1 MQRTPAKNRSTSLP
15 RSTDLEPGTE
25 REPSR
30 RLQGRPPEFGPLPL
44 TQSVKTQT
52 QPLELLPDKSSAETQ
67 TTGIMPADES
77 PTSLVLQHP
86 REPPAFHGA
95 PHEDPEDWLEEFERV
110 ATMNKWEQEEKLR
123 HVYFSLQDS
132 ARTWFANRES
142 TLTTWELF
150 KAELRKTFTNV
161 LRKEKAELLL
171 NTRVQHP
178 NETAIVFVEE
188 MTRLFRRAEP
198 TMPEDKKLRILMRG
212 IKEQLFAVLVR
223 NPPKSVSEFAAEA
236 ASIEK
241 TLSERARQYER
252 QPQVLAASSVNSAA
266 LCNDSLRE
274 TIRAVVQEEL
284 SKLLPPALQPQL
296 TSLTDVIREE
306 VQQAFGTQGPLQPKP
321 PPQTISYAAAAR
333 RPPRPLHVY
342 REVQPPSRQE
352 PSSFRQ
358 TIMQSSTPRKSDV
371 WRTPDHRPL
380 CYHCGEAGHLYRF
393 CRYRQLGLRGF
404 NIDAPRPVPG
414 QRPQDIQDYLA
425 DTSRFS
431 RSPSPR
437 RFNSPERRPYA
448 QHGRNRSPSPR
459 GGN

>member
-1 MQRTPAKNRSTSLP
+1 MHRTPPKNRSASLP
-15 RSTDLEPGTE
+15 RSTDIEPGTT

-30 RLQGRPPEFGPLPL
+30 RLQARPAEFGPLPL
-44 TQSVKTQT
+44 SRSVKTQT
-52 QPLELLPDKSSAETQ
+52 LALELPQDTSSAQTQ
-67 TTGIMPADES
+67 TKGSMLTAQGQ
-77 PTSLVLQHP
+77 TSLVLQHP
-86 REPPAFHGA
+86 REPPSFHGA

-110 ATMNKWEQEEKLR
+110 ATMNRWDEEEKLR

-161 LRKEKAELLL
+161 LRKERAELLL
-171 NTRVQHP
+171 QTRVQHP

-188 MTRLFRRAEP
+188 MTRLFQRADP
-198 TMPEDKKLRILMRG
+198 TMSEDKKLRILMRG

-223 NPPKSVSEFAAEA
+223 NPPKSVNEFAAEA

-252 QPQVLAASSVNSAA
+252 QPQVLGASSANSAA

-284 SKLLPPALQPQL
+284 SKLIAPALQPQL

-306 VQQAFGTQGPLQPKP
+306 VQQALGTQGPVQPTP
-321 PPQTISYAAAAR
+321 PPPTISYATAAKS
-333 RPPRPLHVY
+333 PPRPLHVH
-342 REVQPPSRQE
+342 REVHPPSRQE
-352 PSSFRQ
+352 SSSRQ
-358 TIMQSSTPRKSDV
+358 TIMQSPTPRKSNV

-404 NIDAPRPVPG
+404 DIDAPRPVPG
-414 QRPQDIQDYLA
+414 QRPRDIEDYLA
-425 DTSRFS
+425 DTSRS
-431 RSPSPR
+431 YRSPSPR
-437 RFNSPERRPYA
+437 RFNSPGRRPYA
-448 QHGRNRSPSPR
+448 ENGRNRSLSPR